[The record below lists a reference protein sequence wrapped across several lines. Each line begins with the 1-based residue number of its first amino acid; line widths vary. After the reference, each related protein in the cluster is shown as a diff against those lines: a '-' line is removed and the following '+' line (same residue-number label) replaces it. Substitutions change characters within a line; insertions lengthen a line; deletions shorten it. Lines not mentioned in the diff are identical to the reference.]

1 MIARNVI
8 GRHSLEEAPAVPEG
22 KTVDILRDDDAFSPR
37 IVLMGDAVVECYCYD
52 NSKGYEVIY
61 PWKPCSEWDSEQ
73 REYERQLL
81 AEYEAALSESVPLS
95 DLTAAYQKGV
105 NAAYDQE

>member
-1 MIARNVI
+1 MKTETIYVDSSGHCHRTDDGTMSAVETNFFI
-8 GRHSLEEAPAVPEG
+8 G
-22 KTVDILRDDDAFSPR
+22 KC
-37 IVLMGDAVVECYCYD
+37 DAVVECYCYD